1 MQWKIPKSINCSKAC
16 LHYESQSKRFI
27 FMKVTVF
34 KKKKKFEQQFPGATF
49 SLTNGSSATQE
60 KDVSNVTEVG
70 QIKEEKA

>member
-1 MQWKIPKSINCSKAC
+1 MN
-16 LHYESQSKRFI
+16 H
-27 FMKVTVF
+27 KVKGLSLWRLQF
-34 KKKKKFEQQFPGATF
+34 LRKKKKFEQQFPGATF